1 MQDGKSAE
9 PLKDLDERLRRAR
22 AEVEAPAKVGPL
34 ESGVSISGFG
44 LAFRIGTELVAALGV
59 GVGLGLLLDHWLGTA
74 PWLLVVFFFLGAGAG
89 IMNVYR
95 VASGIGLAPGTQT
108 PAASG
113 PSTETAN
120 ERSDAPETPERRS
133 GEDAVGSG
141 DSASEGQRGESA

>member
-1 MQDGKSAE
+1 MKADSIGEYEALVRELAE
-9 PLKDLDERLRRAR
+9 Q
-22 AEVEAPAKVGPL
+22 
-34 ESGVSISGFG
+34 
-44 LAFRIGTELVAALGV
+44 
-59 GVGLGLLLDHWLGTA
+59 
-74 PWLLVVFFFLGAGAG
+74 LGAGAG

-120 ERSDAPETPERRS
+120 ESSDAPETPERRS